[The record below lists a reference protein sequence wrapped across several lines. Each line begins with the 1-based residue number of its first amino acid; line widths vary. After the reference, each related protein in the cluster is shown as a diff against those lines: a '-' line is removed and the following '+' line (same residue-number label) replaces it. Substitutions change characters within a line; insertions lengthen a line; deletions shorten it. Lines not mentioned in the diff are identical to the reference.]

1 MKHHRIT
8 SRQAQYSRRLPLP
21 TWPAFGWAIFL
32 SEIAL
37 TEIMLNMSEVDD
49 EVVDHL
55 IGRLLDEAKDMFDDD
70 ATSEEVLVAFGRATQ
85 ALALLI
91 NKTGTVH

>member
-1 MKHHRIT
+1 M
-8 SRQAQYSRRLPLP
+8 SSRRLPLP

-55 IGRLLDEAKDMFDDD
+55 IGRLLDEAKDMIDDD
-70 ATSEEVLVAFGRATQ
+70 ATSEEILVAFGRATQ

>member
-1 MKHHRIT
+1 M
-8 SRQAQYSRRLPLP
+8 
-21 TWPAFGWAIFL
+21 
-32 SEIAL
+32 

-55 IGRLLDEAKDMFDDD
+55 IGRLLDEAKDMIDDD
-70 ATSEEVLVAFGRATQ
+70 ATSEEILVAFGRATQ

>member
-1 MKHHRIT
+1 
-8 SRQAQYSRRLPLP
+8 
-21 TWPAFGWAIFL
+21 
-32 SEIAL
+32 
-37 TEIMLNMSEVDD
+37 MSEVDD

-55 IGRLLDEAKDMFDDD
+55 IGRLMDEAKDMIDDD
-70 ATSEEVLVAFGRATQ
+70 ATSEEILVAFGRATQ